1 MSEIETATVPAE
13 VRSRLALALDVDDL
27 VLALRLG
34 RQLRPYFGVAKVGLE
49 LYSAA
54 GPEVIGSLAELGFEV
69 FLDLKLHDI
78 PTTVNKAARVLGALG
93 VSYVTMHAHGGVPM
107 LAAGVEGLREGA
119 ASAGLPEPW
128 SIAITVLTSDA
139 DAPPHIMPKRV
150 LLAAEAGCT
159 GIVCAAAD
167 LKEAYEY
174 APRLKRVVP
183 GIRLAGTD
191 AHDQARPATPSEAF
205 ASGADLLVVGRT
217 VTAAEDRV
225 KAAEQLVGEV
235 LGAAS

>member
-1 MSEIETATVPAE
+1 MADIETPTVPAE
-13 VRSRLALALDVDDL
+13 VRGRLALAIDVDDL
-27 VLALRLG
+27 VLALRVG

-54 GPEVIGSLAELGFEV
+54 GPEVIGSLTELGFEV

-78 PTTVNKAARVLGALG
+78 PTTVGKAARVLGALG
-93 VSYVTMHAHGGVPM
+93 VSYVTLHAHGGPAM
-107 LAAGVEGLREGA
+107 LRAGVEGLREGA
-119 ASAGLPEPW
+119 DRAGLPDPW
-128 SIAITVLTSDA
+128 SLAITVLTSDA

-159 GIVCAAAD
+159 GIVCAGDD
-167 LKEAYEY
+167 LKDAYEY

-191 AHDQARPATPSEAF
+191 RHEQRASTPSEAL
-205 ASGADLLVVGRT
+205 AGGADLLVIGRT
-217 VTAAEDRV
+217 VTAAPDPV
-225 KAAEQLVGEV
+225 AAAEQLVGEV
-235 LGAAS
+235 LGAAN